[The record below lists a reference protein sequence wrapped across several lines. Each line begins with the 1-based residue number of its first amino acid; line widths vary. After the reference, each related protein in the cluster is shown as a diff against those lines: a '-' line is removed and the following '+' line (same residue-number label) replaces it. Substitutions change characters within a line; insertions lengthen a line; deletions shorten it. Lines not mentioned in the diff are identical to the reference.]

1 MRNHARVAW
10 FETNGIRVARVGV
23 SCANVDHMM
32 GFWSVALG
40 YELDERGPD
49 YAVLRHPAAAGPKL
63 HLRHSPD
70 GATGVAGG
78 GRVRL
83 DLYAADANRVA
94 GWLTSLGARRLGE
107 FTENGVNG
115 YLFADPEGN
124 EFSVMSAGPEGFAR
138 PFA

>member
-1 MRNHARVAW
+1 MGNHARVAW

-23 SCANVDHMM
+23 NCVDVDQMM
-32 GFWSVALG
+32 GFWSAALG
-40 YELDERGPD
+40 YELDERGAD

-63 HLRHSPD
+63 HLRHAPTD
-70 GATGVAGG
+70 AVAGS
-78 GRVRL
+78 RLRL

-94 GWLTSLGARRLGE
+94 GWLSSLGASRLGE